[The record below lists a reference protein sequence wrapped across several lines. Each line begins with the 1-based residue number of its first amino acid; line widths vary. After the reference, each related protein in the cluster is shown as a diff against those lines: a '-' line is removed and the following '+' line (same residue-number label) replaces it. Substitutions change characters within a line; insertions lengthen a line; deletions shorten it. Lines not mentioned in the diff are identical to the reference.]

1 MSLVACQQQPVVV
14 ATTVPIPTVTT
25 TPPPSVATTTSSIA
39 SDSSDAGCF
48 GEEPPLVADGFLGR
62 FESDDSDSQAIAGFN
77 WSETGECAALTLA
90 FRSEAGAPA
99 VDPPEFRAEYLRHT
113 AVIRLELGER
123 VVQSHVGAGFERFQ
137 IQRRIVQQLLCR
149 GVLGERVVQSA
160 VSQQALDTDLLESA
174 FVAFEPA
181 AGALVVDVHLAAGA
195 DVRVRPASSPARI
208 IVEVEADGSPVSG
221 TATFGEAVVLFA
233 PSSTM
238 PPVLVQGY
246 GRAGIEI
253 SATFVPSTRVLEEAL
268 FMNPSPTTWT
278 AFEWPVRDFQ
288 PGPVSIR
295 VGDAAPIEFISQ

>member
-1 MSLVACQQQPVVV
+1 MLRVLGFLVVATSLIACQQQPVVV
-14 ATTVPIPTVTT
+14 ATTVPIPTITT
-25 TPPPSVATTTSSIA
+25 TPPPAATTTTSSITP
-39 SDSSDAGCF
+39 DSPDAGCF
-48 GEEPPLVADGFLGR
+48 GEEPPLVPSGFLGR
-62 FESDDSDSQAIAGFN
+62 FESENSDSQAIAGFN
-77 WSETGECAALTLA
+77 WSETGECAALTLS

-123 VVQSHVGAGFERFQ
+123 VVE
-137 IQRRIVQQLLCR
+137 
-149 GVLGERVVQSA
+149 SA
-160 VSQQALDTDLLESA
+160 VSEQALDTNLLESA

-221 TATFGEAVVLFA
+221 TATIGEAVVLFA
-233 PSSTM
+233 PASTM

-246 GRAGIEI
+246 GRTGFEI
-253 SATFVPSTRVLEEAL
+253 SATFVSSTRVLEEAL
-268 FMNPSPTTWT
+268 FMDPSPTLWT

-295 VGDAAPIEFISQ
+295 VGDAAPIEFVSQ

>member
-113 AVIRLELGER
+113 AVIRLE
-123 VVQSHVGAGFERFQ
+123 
-137 IQRRIVQQLLCR
+137 
-149 GVLGERVVQSA
+149 LGERVVQSA